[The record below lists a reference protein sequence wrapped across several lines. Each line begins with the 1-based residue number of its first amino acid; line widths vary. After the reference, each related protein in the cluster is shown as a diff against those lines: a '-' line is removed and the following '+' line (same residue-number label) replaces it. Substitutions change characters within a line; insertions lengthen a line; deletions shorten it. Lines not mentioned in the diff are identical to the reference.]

1 MIDDLKVSGFEG
13 DVRLRICHGGYLL
26 DRARKRK
33 GLGGLSRALRVH
45 KIYCAAFSSAAAGA
59 AAGAAAA
66 SAVGA
71 A

>member
-13 DVRLRICHGGYLL
+13 DVRLRICHGGFLL

-45 KIYCAAFSSAAAGA
+45 KIY
-59 AAGAAAA
+59 
-66 SAVGA
+66 
-71 A
+71 